1 MKKVVALCILSIFF
15 GFSGINDA
23 SATPIVLDFEG
34 LGDLEYVEDFYN
46 GGSGTNYG
54 VEFSSN
60 AMAVIDYDAGGSG
73 NFGGEPTPDTT
84 LFFLEGNAA
93 IMSLSSGFYSGFSFY
108 YAGYEG
114 GFVDVYDEVGGTG
127 SVLASFSLPG
137 TEIEGAAAD
146 PNGDY
151 GPFEAIGVSFDG
163 IAKSVAFGGVANQIT
178 FDNITF
184 GSSTPGTGASPIPEP
199 ATMLLLGSGL
209 LGSAALSRR
218 RRKQG

>member
-1 MKKVVALCILSIFF
+1 MKKVIILSILSIFF
-15 GFSGINDA
+15 GFSGANDA
-23 SATPIVLDFEG
+23 FATPIVLDFEG
-34 LGDLEYVEDFYN
+34 LANVEYVDDFYN
-46 GGSGTNYG
+46 GGGGTNYG
-54 VEFSSN
+54 IEFSSN
-60 AMAVIDYDAGGSG
+60 ALAIIDKDAGGSG
-73 NFGGEPTPDTT
+73 NFGGEPSPDTI
-84 LFFLEGNAA
+84 LFFLQGDAA
-93 IMSLSSGFYSGFSFY
+93 IMNLSSGFDTGFSFY

-127 SVLASFSLPG
+127 NVLASFSLPG

-146 PNGDY
+146 PTGAY

-163 IAKSVAFGGVANQIT
+163 IAKSVAFGGVANQIG

-184 GSSTPGTGASPIPEP
+184 GSSTPGTGSSPVPEP

-209 LGSAALSRR
+209 LGSGALARR